1 MKNFLSGSLMRRF
14 MVLFL
19 AVAILPMIAIGALTY
34 VITSSSLETA
44 AFNQLNAVDDAK
56 HEQIEAYF
64 KERAGDAKILAES
77 DAARIAFGELKKYHD
92 GGGATPTGPFDVKSE
107 RYQKIYGDIFPFFK
121 MYMDTYGYDD
131 MYFICAAHGHVMV
144 TMEKRSD
151 MGTNLSTG
159 SLKDSGLAR
168 LWAKVVEEK
177 KVVYEDFSDYAP
189 SGGPAMFMGA
199 PVYDDAGNFI
209 AVIALQLSIEQID
222 AIMHLHAGMG
232 ETGEIYLVGSDLLMR
247 SDSRFVEESTIFKRK
262 VDTVQVREAFS
273 GKHGDMI
280 SEDYRGSQ
288 VLAAYELLEFGD
300 IHWALISEVDASEA
314 FAPIR
319 KLRNWILL
327 IGIVIAGAVVAIAY
341 FISSGLA
348 QPIMGM
354 SVFASR
360 IGDNDLTAPEVDV
373 KTEDEIRR
381 LNESLIKMKGALLDR
396 IANIRDAIFTITS
409 SASEIAAASQQ
420 QASGAVEQSS
430 AITEASSTV
439 EELSKSA
446 EQIASN
452 AQSVSSSADLTYSSI
467 VDIQEKVSQTA
478 KKILILG
485 EKSQSIG
492 NIVKVID
499 SLSEQTNLL
508 ALNAA
513 IEAARAGE
521 AGKGFAVVATEIRKL
536 SERSSESTTEIR
548 ALINEIQAETN
559 AAVMG
564 VEESTKQV
572 EKGLEM
578 VKNSAR
584 QVKEITMAT
593 GQQRSASEQVVM
605 AIKNI
610 DQVTRQFVDT
620 TKQVTVAAEELG
632 MQGDKLKGLIA
643 AFKTEG

>member
-1 MKNFLSGSLMRRF
+1 
-14 MVLFL
+14 
-19 AVAILPMIAIGALTY
+19 
-34 VITSSSLETA
+34 
-44 AFNQLNAVDDAK
+44 
-56 HEQIEAYF
+56 
-64 KERAGDAKILAES
+64 
-77 DAARIAFGELKKYHD
+77 
-92 GGGATPTGPFDVKSE
+92 
-107 RYQKIYGDIFPFFK
+107 
-121 MYMDTYGYDD
+121 
-131 MYFICAAHGHVMV
+131 
-144 TMEKRSD
+144 
-151 MGTNLSTG
+151 
-159 SLKDSGLAR
+159 
-168 LWAKVVEEK
+168 
-177 KVVYEDFSDYAP
+177 
-189 SGGPAMFMGA
+189 
-199 PVYDDAGNFI
+199 
-209 AVIALQLSIEQID
+209 
-222 AIMHLHAGMG
+222 
-232 ETGEIYLVGSDLLMR
+232 
-247 SDSRFVEESTIFKRK
+247 
-262 VDTVQVREAFS
+262 
-273 GKHGDMI
+273 
-280 SEDYRGSQ
+280 
-288 VLAAYELLEFGD
+288 
-300 IHWALISEVDASEA
+300 
-314 FAPIR
+314 
-319 KLRNWILL
+319 
-327 IGIVIAGAVVAIAY
+327 
-341 FISSGLA
+341 
-348 QPIMGM
+348 
-354 SVFASR
+354 
-360 IGDNDLTAPEVDV
+360 
-373 KTEDEIRR
+373 
-381 LNESLIKMKGALLDR
+381 
-396 IANIRDAIFTITS
+396 
-409 SASEIAAASQQ
+409 
-420 QASGAVEQSS
+420 VEQSS